1 MANDNER
8 QNGRVQYSEEEL
20 QEMAATFDRRF
31 GQTAEITASQ
41 LLDGRGFQRETPPTE
56 GVSKGAESTD
66 ERAEDRVRVLS
77 RGRELMEQEQFENT
91 NPTTAWTMQQFSTNP
106 VGEPW
111 FALQQQNED
120 GAFRTLTGT
129 REELD
134 KVVHDHHLTVME
146 LPPITEGE
154 YFRRAVGEVGLE
166 PEITR
171 EEESLGVAV

>member
-1 MANDNER
+1 MANEK
-8 QNGRVQYSEEEL
+8 QSGRGQYTEEEL
-20 QEMAATFDRRF
+20 REMAAAFDRRF

-41 LLDGRGFQRETPPTE
+41 LLNGSESIRETPSTE
-56 GVSKGAESTD
+56 GVSKGTESTD
-66 ERAEDRVRVLS
+66 DRAEDRVRVLS

-91 NPTTAWTMQQFSTNP
+91 NPTAAWTMQQFSTNP

-120 GAFRTLTGT
+120 GVFRTLTGT

-134 KVVHDHHLTVME
+134 NVVRKHHLTVTE

-154 YFRRAVGEVGLE
+154 YFRRAVGDVGLE
-166 PEITR
+166 AEITQER
-171 EEESLGVAV
+171 QQETYELSV